1 MNEDEWGNFIQFPTK
16 KNQGVSKGTISWC
29 QEVFCINWEMVFAS
43 WWWFQ
48 AQNTE
53 GLRCMAVY
61 GLIAQIPAFEI
72 LSPSL
77 SMLAY
82 IYIFFM
88 NYVYIY
94 IFADLELKLLQNA
107 SFFVW
112 QLPFGLVHTSACHI
126 QFFPCVSCRLNW
138 EGIIFTANNCIAIT
152 CGNRFLEMYEN
163 YGPPEDV
170 CCWKGNNKFLQL
182 QIFMSPFLILEGESH
197 TVPTSDLK
205 YSLDEPPR
213 VPPKNHTRPS
223 WT

>member
-1 MNEDEWGNFIQFPTK
+1 MRQFHPISHQKKPRGFQGNNLLMPGSLLHQLRD
-16 KNQGVSKGTISWC
+16 GVRIMVVISSSKYRRI
-29 QEVFCINWEMVFAS
+29 E
-43 WWWFQ
+43 
-48 AQNTE
+48 
-53 GLRCMAVY
+53 VY
-61 GLIAQIPAFEI
+61 GSVWSHSSNTRIWDLI
-72 LSPSL
+72 SL
-77 SMLAY
+77 SLYACIY